1 MKRSHRARLLI
12 GDGVLAATG
21 EAWKRQRRLLQFQ
34 FTRTGMR
41 RYEQRITEAARTTA
55 ERWAGYARTGRT
67 FDVGEEMRPLRPGHH
82 LALAH
87 RTPLDAATTHELTA
101 VEAVVAALPTLPAD
115 ASDAGTPSPPTH
127 RPRTT
132 SEA

>member
-1 MKRSHRARLLI
+1 
-12 GDGVLAATG
+12 
-21 EAWKRQRRLLQFQ
+21 
-34 FTRTGMR
+34 MR

-67 FDVGEEMRPLRPGHH
+67 FDVGEEIRPLRPGHH

-115 ASDAGTPSPPTH
+115 ASDAGTPGRRRRRLTGLEQRLRRKPQLDMLTGAPLGLDS
-127 RPRTT
+127 
-132 SEA
+132 SAA